1 MNNPNGEKLK
11 FHIGSGFVAELS
23 DEDIK
28 YFSERRITKAE
39 PVTLVFFSEKNDG
52 NYEKIGF
59 VEFDLRVINKNAYI
73 TFYVTPQYRGKGIG
87 KLMLRKALEFAFKEL
102 NLHRITAEVYEYN
115 ERSLRLLESLGFKKE
130 GILREAKYHDGRY
143 WDIIVMGLMKEDW
156 KDSEEFRR

>member
-1 MNNPNGEKLK
+1 MNNPKGEELK
-11 FHIGSGFVAELS
+11 FHIGNSFVAELS

-39 PVTLVFFSEKNDG
+39 PVTLVFFFETNDG

-73 TFYVTPQYRGKGIG
+73 TFYVAPQYRGKGIG
-87 KLMLRKALEFAFKEL
+87 KLIIRKALEFAFKEL
-102 NLHRITAEVYEYN
+102 NLRRVTAEVYEYN

-130 GILREAKYHDGRY
+130 GILKEAKFHDGRY

-156 KDSEEFRR
+156 KNSEEFRR